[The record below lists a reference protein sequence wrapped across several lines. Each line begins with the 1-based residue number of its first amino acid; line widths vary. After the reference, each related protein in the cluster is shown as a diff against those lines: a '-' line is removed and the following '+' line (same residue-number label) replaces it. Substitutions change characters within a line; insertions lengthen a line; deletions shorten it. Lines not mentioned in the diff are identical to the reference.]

1 MCWPKKSAARST
13 PTTLLTGSHSTVRSR
28 VRNCKERFAN
38 KAAIAQYKKEKTDL
52 EGHSI
57 FNCHNENSK
66 RVILEVI
73 ESFQEGEEERMIVDN
88 ERHRL
93 FMCAVRDKSEELI
106 GYYERFKPPKTQ

>member
-1 MCWPKKSAARST
+1 MNVELFEA
-13 PTTLLTGSHSTVRSR
+13 LLDSLKHPVLFVDTDHVI
-28 VRNCKERFAN
+28 RFAN

-66 RVILEVI
+66 RVILEVF
-73 ESFQEGEEERMIVDN
+73 ESFQVGEEERMIVDN

-93 FMCAVRDKSEELI
+93 FMCAVRDKTGELI